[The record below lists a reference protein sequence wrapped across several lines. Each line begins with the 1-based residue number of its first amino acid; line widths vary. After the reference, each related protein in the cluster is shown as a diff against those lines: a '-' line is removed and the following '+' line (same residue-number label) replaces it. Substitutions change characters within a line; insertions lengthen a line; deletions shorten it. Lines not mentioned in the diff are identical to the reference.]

1 MSIIQAIKDFW
12 DSIFRSNSPEV
23 QKRLSLRKL
32 ENELRES
39 PSMLYKNE
47 LVQPNFAEALRILF
61 VNTRPIAKILENTIS
76 SSDIRRNSRFE
87 QELIITAYS
96 AEDRQLL
103 DSLSYEA
110 RKKAL
115 FEADSNSEHRI
126 LEAQRSGLEKIVA
139 DTKLPQ
145 FAKMDEI
152 ITHLKQLTDL
162 CHFNYIVPLQL
173 FDGDFAEH
181 YNDENFVPQFLAL
194 PAATLENTFLD
205 LYYLTADFTITLAD
219 GNAILAL
226 NQLLNGKENDSRT
239 KKEIM
244 QNLRRIQAVIKK
256 ILDAKTLKNLICLA
270 KGDSN
275 FVPQRASYSE
285 NVCRNFIEKIQRQFQ
300 ADEQHIRNEMK
311 DNYVKHEIMELFPD
325 GNIETLNGYNRETM
339 DILGGNSTTNFMW
352 VVPMQILK
360 TFFKVYYAAPLRS
373 LLNDIIVEGLFSN
386 AAKKTAFS
394 QMIFSI
400 NEGMNLIDQFENEF
414 NTNGRFG
421 MNLIKGYINDS
432 HKDVDFGKRLS
443 NLVDNINAE
452 AKEIIQKLST
462 LLYSLSD
469 DLEGFLQD
477 SKRSTSEIVT
487 NLKGIMF
494 SSRNREAT
502 SLLELQFPLWKN
514 FFEIIKNY
522 VIIKRTKKE

>member
-1 MSIIQAIKDFW
+1 MSIIQAIKDFL

-61 VNTRPIAKILENTIS
+61 VNTRPIAQILENTIS
-76 SSDIRRNSRFE
+76 SSDIRRNNRFE
-87 QELIITAYS
+87 QELIITAYN
-96 AEDRQLL
+96 AENRQLL

-115 FEADSNSEHRI
+115 FEADPNLEHKI
-126 LEAQRSGLEKIVA
+126 LDSQRNALEKIIA
-139 DTKLPQ
+139 ATRLPQ
-145 FAKMDEI
+145 FAKMDEV

-205 LYYLTADFTITLAD
+205 LYYLTADFSITLAD

-239 KKEIM
+239 KKELM

-256 ILDAKTLKNLICLA
+256 ILDAKTLKNLICIA
-270 KGDSN
+270 KHDSN

-285 NVCRNFIEKIQRQFQ
+285 NVCRNFIEKIQKQFQ
-300 ADEQHIRNEMK
+300 SDEMHIRNEMK

-325 GNIETLNGYNRETM
+325 GNIETLNGYNRETVEM
-339 DILGGNSTTNFMW
+339 LGGNSTANFMW

-360 TFFKVYYAAPLRS
+360 TFFKIYYSAPLRS
-373 LLNDIIVEGLFSN
+373 LLNDVVVEGLFSN

-400 NEGMNLIDQFENEF
+400 NEGMNSIEQFENEF
-414 NTNGRFG
+414 NANGKFDI
-421 MNLIKGYINDS
+421 NLMKGYINDS
-432 HKDVDFGKRLS
+432 HKDADFIKRLS

-452 AKEIIQKLST
+452 AKEIIQKLTT

-469 DLEGFLQD
+469 DLEDFLQD
-477 SKRSTSEIVT
+477 SKRSTSEIIT
-487 NLKGIMF
+487 NLKAIMF

-502 SLLELQFPLWKN
+502 SRLELQFPLWKN

-522 VIIKRTKKE
+522 VVIKKTKKD